1 MGSQFRDRDYA
12 PFSIVHFT
20 VRGFNKRRI
29 FLDEF
34 DQEDYLATLRFRL
47 DATAAEIRPKL
58 LTYAQM
64 PNHQHVLVKHSSDP
78 LAMCRI
84 IHSVCTRY
92 AMAFNQRYGRGGKV
106 FEKSFRGRVVTGGDH
121 LANTFAYIH
130 LNPDASLRTHNSGHG
145 FYAGLHDD
153 PHIDPSIA
161 WRLFGGRDGYLRYF
175 DDTARLRAARAAAK
189 RSLNPA

>member
-1 MGSQFRDRDYA
+1 MGSQFRDRNYA

-20 VRGFNKRRI
+20 IRGFERRRV

-34 DQEDYLATLRFRL
+34 DQADFLATLRFRL
-47 DATAAEIRPKL
+47 DATAPEIRPKM

-64 PNHQHVLVKHSSDP
+64 PNHQHVLVKHASDP

-84 IHSVCTRY
+84 LHSVSTRY
-92 AMAFNQRYGRGGKV
+92 AMAFNARYGRSGKV
-106 FEKSFRGRVVTGGDH
+106 FEKSFRGRVITGGDH

-130 LNPDASLRTHNSGHG
+130 LNPDASLRTDNSGHG
-145 FYAGLHDD
+145 YYAGLRDD
-153 PHIDPSIA
+153 PHIDPSTA

-175 DDTARLRAARAAAK
+175 DDTSRLRAARAAAK
-189 RSLNPA
+189 RRLND